1 MAEMYTPEEIQD
13 VFKRYNEEMA
23 NTGRVSKAMAQEMAD
38 AQKGVKNYTY
48 QLNQSLKQLGTSL
61 KTFGKSMKDGQ
72 TGASTFNDS
81 IESGADA
88 IDKFASKFGIIG
100 AIIGGVVKAASA
112 YTVAVNKQA
121 DALYKSYQDLS
132 KFGAAGAGGMTE
144 LFGSMQKFG
153 YGIEQLGEM
162 TALLKDNVGTLSKF
176 GGTVADGSRQFADL
190 ASQIQRSEIGR
201 QFQLMGMSIDDIN
214 RGAAGYIKQQQGY
227 GQTTSQV
234 NKNLAASAAA
244 YIKELDVMARLTGES
259 REQQEQRIADAQA
272 EEAFN
277 QTQYELKQKA
287 AAGDQ
292 EAAALYRKNE
302 ELNRRLTGEA
312 LTEFRKGVGGDVS
325 AMSKTLLTA
334 PDAVQGL
341 TSAAQTA
348 DDYINQLAKGAKNTR
363 DQMGG
368 LAKVNSFSDT
378 FINLREISDLQARYG
393 EESAEAQKERAK
405 RESDLAAQGIDPVT
419 KNMTDMA
426 ISQRNARDALQSMIN
441 LGIKPV
447 TSAMA
452 GLAKVTEK
460 AAGLA
465 PGTPGGGK
473 AIGGS
478 QNRGTAADARSGKSA
493 ASTEAGKT
501 AGTTA
506 TPGAAGSL
514 ANIREMIAGVESKG
528 DYNVIVGG
536 KKAPLTAMTVQQ
548 VLDMQ
553 QDLINQGGDSAAGK
567 YQIKRSTL
575 LGLVQRLGIDTS
587 SKFDAATQDK
597 LADELIKGRGYGAYA
612 SGKMTKEEFLTNL
625 SKEWAGLP
633 SNASGSSYYAGV
645 GNNKAGVGWDQALGS
660 FANGG
665 ISSGPMGGYQAML
678 HGTEA
683 VVPLP
688 NGKSIP
694 VEMQGMMSSFNDQ
707 NGLMAQQITR
717 LDELISVMRNQVSIS
732 QKILNYT
739 Q

>member
-13 VFKRYNEEMA
+13 VFQRYNEEMA
-23 NTGRVSKAMAQEMAD
+23 KSGRVSKQLAEEFED
-38 AQKGVKNYTY
+38 AKKGVKNYTY

-72 TGASTFNDS
+72 TGASTFNDA

-88 IDKFASKFGIIG
+88 IDKFASKFGILGAVIG
-100 AIIGGVVKAASA
+100 TVVKAAGA
-112 YTVAVNKQA
+112 YTAAVNKQA
-121 DALYKSYQDLS
+121 DALYKTYQDLS
-132 KFGAAGAGGMTE
+132 KVGAAGAGGMTE
-144 LFGSMQKFG
+144 IFANMQKFG
-153 YGIEQLGEM
+153 YGIEQLGDM
-162 TALLKDNVGTLSKF
+162 TALLKENVGTLGKF
-176 GGTVADGSRQFADL
+176 GGTVADGTRQFADL
-190 ASQIQRSEIGR
+190 AGQLQRSNIGR
-201 QFQLMGMSIDDIN
+201 EFQLMGMSIDDIN

-234 NKNLAASAAA
+234 NKNLTASAAA
-244 YIKELDVMARLTGES
+244 YIRELDLMSRLTGES
-259 REQQEQRIADAQA
+259 RDQQEQRIADAQA
-272 EEAFN
+272 EQAYN
-277 QTQYELKQKA
+277 QTQYELKKKA
-287 AAGDQ
+287 DAGDQ

-334 PDAVQGL
+334 PEAVQGL
-341 TSAAQTA
+341 TSASQTA
-348 DDYINQLAKGAKNTR
+348 DDYINQLAKGAKQTR
-363 DQMGG
+363 DAMGG
-368 LAKVNSFSDT
+368 LAKVGAFDDT
-378 FINLREISDLQARYG
+378 FIQLRDISDLQARYG

-405 RESDLAAQGIDPVT
+405 REQELVAKGVDPLV
-419 KNMTDMA
+419 KNMTDLE
-426 ISQRNARDALQSMIN
+426 ISQRNARDSLQSMIN

-447 TSAMA
+447 TSAMS

-478 QNRGTAADARSGKSA
+478 PNRGTAAAARAGA
-493 ASTEAGKT
+493 GGGEAGG
-501 AGTTA
+501 AV
-506 TPGAAGSL
+506 PGGAGSL

-528 DYNVIVGG
+528 DYNVLVGG
-536 KKAPLTAMTVQQ
+536 RKAALTAMTIQQ

-553 QDLINQGGDSAAGK
+553 QEMINQGGDSAAGK

-575 LGLVQRLGIDTS
+575 LGLVQRLGLDPN
-587 SKFDAATQDK
+587 SKFDSATQDK
-597 LADELIKGRGYGAYA
+597 LADELIKGRGYSAYA

-645 GNNKAGVGWDQALGS
+645 GNNKAGMGWDQALGS

-665 ISSGPMGGYQAML
+665 ISSGPLGGYQAML

-688 NGKSIP
+688 NGRSIP
-694 VEMQGMMSSFNDQ
+694 VEVQGASDQSSM
-707 NGLMAQQITR
+707 MAQQIAR
-717 LDELISVMRNQVSIS
+717 LDEILTVMRNQVNIS